1 MIPQSCVAEFTAS
14 GDVEERFKDYSDK
27 IKRRYE
33 EADSGMALML
43 DSMECDGDF
52 ISNQDTMRLLGSLTS
67 CPNGPLESDGHGV
80 RTSSNIG
87 IVSSNLDQIKT
98 IVKPRSSDDKTLKD
112 LVARISTAFEGS
124 EIEYEEPFPAW
135 LEPEDAPIV
144 ITAAEA
150 YRRTMGREP
159 RITTVHGGLES
170 SVIKSKH
177 PGMTAISIG
186 PTIIGAHTPEE
197 RMDVST
203 LREMKRY
210 LFELV
215 KVLSKKRSLQRP
227 AEFHHG
233 PFQTIAAEEGVRRQ
247 RGVPHDLHGPEAL
260 ALVEGLGM
268 DGLHRG
274 GDDDGGHAALDEA
287 SGADLGNLHHGA
299 ANAHPVRNEELARI
313 GAGIRRHPQAS
324 VAEDP
329 EAHVPADGLPAG
341 DGGVR
346 SVAKVVLLV
355 SAVYRLPEDPHLR
368 TIGAYHGDGDVVP
381 GTPVGASLRAGH
393 EPVPDAVAEGE
404 A

>member
-27 IKRRYE
+27 IKRRYK
-33 EADSGMALML
+33 EADPGMALVL

-52 ISNQDTMRLLGSLTS
+52 ISNRDTMRVLGSLIS

-87 IVSSNLDQIKT
+87 IIASSTEIIKT

-112 LVARISTAFEGS
+112 LVARISASFKGS

-203 LREMKRY
+203 LREMRRY

-215 KVLSKKRSLQRP
+215 KELSKERSLQRP
-227 AEFHHG
+227 AAFHHG

-247 RGVPHDLHGPEAL
+247 RGVPQYLHGPEAL

-268 DGLHRG
+268 NGLHRG
-274 GDDDGGHAALDEA
+274 GNDDRRHTTLDKA
-287 SGADLGNLHHGA
+287 SGTDLDDLHHGA
-299 ANAHPVRNEELARI
+299 SDAHPVRNEELARI
-313 GAGIRRHPQAS
+313 GAEIRLHQETS

-346 SVAKVVLLV
+346 SVAEVVLLV
-355 SAVYRLPEDPHLR
+355 SAVYRLPEGPHLR
-368 TIGAYHGDGDVVP
+368 AIAAYHGDGDVVS
-381 GTPVGASLRAGH
+381 GAPVGA
-393 EPVPDAVAEGE
+393 
-404 A
+404 